1 MSKIYTILYDENSPE
16 LDLNSWYATKGN
28 PVLPNYKTNSASLQ
42 WMTGATGEQVGTMVQ
57 NPNVDISANK
67 IVLSDNIDWDVENQ
81 LVIFA
86 KQKMIFDGNGMTIN
100 LVNTGGIISRS
111 YGIIAPPHRFTHRLW
126 NDSLNDADGYKGKI
140 TQYRS
145 DIAESFDHIKDIDD
159 NETGQNALI
168 EVPENEDPYG
178 VHVKNLIIDA
188 NDIDLQAGTGYLFGF
203 INKSN
208 NDNHSTYYGY
218 YGGGGRPMVNEN
230 VTKDTK
236 NCFIVEKCQIKAKKS
251 SVDSN
256 NYSGSF
262 VGSLSGRG
270 KFINCISNHRFFGRA
285 TYGWW
290 EIENCFINS
299 DESFT
304 DTLLNRQYEFES
316 RNNDRTTADAIY
328 PPVSDADKKF
338 LSHRSY
344 HKYIFKNSV
353 AQVLYLK
360 FYTGITNPNIA
371 HILEVINC
379 KVQNSNVYNQST
391 AGVESN
397 AFDPQHPPTTGF
409 AYLSGSSVDTSKLN
423 DILEEINS
431 DNAFTIENNEIT
443 LQFSP
448 YVGISMDDYLTVVAI
463 DLSASNIV
471 ESSSIPNTWF
481 SNLVG
486 TTEEEKTKEK
496 DKRRHQ
502 LIDTIFANNTSIETF
517 DISKSVIAMT
527 THAMRDTYRVFK
539 LTDASANVDLCDI
552 SENTGFYIPLIND
565 NDKVDITTRSN
576 DITFELKRSGLDTS
590 GNNIYYITK
599 KSGTSNIIIDRSSS
613 FIEPVSS
620 NSTTKETL
628 ITTSYTYNNQS
639 NNENTGQTTNICL
652 TQNTTVNVVSSG
664 GNKYVFNGGTTYDS
678 NNRFGLYITTYTFKD
693 IPYAHPMA
701 LLNNNNS
708 NISYSV
714 SNDVNSPIIIKV
726 SGGNTSETNGD
737 FYVFK
742 DANDNTINIG
752 NGTFRFMR
760 GKTYKF
766 QADGISTSHPFKVYM
781 SSAFVNDNNSS
792 SNGITDSTDSITI
805 TIPTNHST
813 TAGDLYYQ
821 CGSHS
826 SMKKNLSL
834 FYKSVTGTTNDASYD
849 FFYGDITVI
858 VSGEFGNTSVYCYH
872 HGYMGGENLLEYKA
886 SCSP

>member
-57 NPNVDISANK
+57 NPNVDILASK

-111 YGIIAPPHRFTHRLW
+111 YGIIAPPHTFTNRSW

-140 TQYRS
+140 THYRS
-145 DIAESFDHIKDIDD
+145 DTAEWFDHIKDIDD
-159 NETGQNALI
+159 NLNLV

-188 NDIDLQAGTGYLFGF
+188 NDIDLQEGTGYLFGF

-251 SVDSN
+251 SVDSD

-262 VGSLSGRG
+262 VGGLSGRG

-299 DESFT
+299 NESFT

-316 RNNDRTTADAIY
+316 RNYDQQTASIIY
-328 PPVSDADKKF
+328 PQAPGYES

-360 FYTGITNPNIA
+360 FYTGTTNPNINP
-371 HILEVINC
+371 ILEVINC

-397 AFDPQHPPTTGF
+397 ALFNPTEQSSHSGF

-423 DILEEINS
+423 DILAVINS

-448 YVGISMDDYLTVVAI
+448 YEGISMDDYLTVEAI

-486 TTEEEKTKEK
+486 TTEEEKTKDK
-496 DKRRHQ
+496 DTKRNQ
-502 LIDTIFANNTSIETF
+502 LIDTIFTNNTNRVTF
-517 DISKSVIAMT
+517 DISKSVMAMT
-527 THAMRDTYRVFK
+527 THAAHDTYRVYK
-539 LTDASANVDLCDI
+539 VSDASANVDLRDL
-552 SENTGFYIPLIND
+552 SENIGFYIPL
-565 NDKVDITTRSN
+565 DKDKYKVNITTRAN
-576 DITFELKRSGLDTS
+576 DITFDIIRDGVDTN
-590 GNNIYYITK
+590 GNIVYYIEK
-599 KSGTSNIIIDRSSS
+599 KSGNSKLKVDRNS
-613 FIEPVSS
+613 EAVLPV
-620 NSTTKETL
+620 L
-628 ITTSYTYNNQS
+628 
-639 NNENTGQTTNICL
+639 
-652 TQNTTVNVVSSG
+652 
-664 GNKYVFNGGTTYDS
+664 
-678 NNRFGLYITTYTFKD
+678 
-693 IPYAHPMA
+693 A
-701 LLNNNNS
+701 
-708 NISYSV
+708 
-714 SNDVNSPIIIKV
+714 
-726 SGGNTSETNGD
+726 
-737 FYVFK
+737 
-742 DANDNTINIG
+742 
-752 NGTFRFMR
+752 
-760 GKTYKF
+760 
-766 QADGISTSHPFKVYM
+766 
-781 SSAFVNDNNSS
+781 
-792 SNGITDSTDSITI
+792 
-805 TIPTNHST
+805 
-813 TAGDLYYQ
+813 
-821 CGSHS
+821 
-826 SMKKNLSL
+826 
-834 FYKSVTGTTNDASYD
+834 
-849 FFYGDITVI
+849 
-858 VSGEFGNTSVYCYH
+858 
-872 HGYMGGENLLEYKA
+872 
-886 SCSP
+886 